1 MSKQA
6 ERAARIGRIARIGDA
21 VAKASEAFVAQ
32 RRSDLDAQQQRLSV
46 VENYCRD
53 YARLTEDREV
63 AAQSVAVWRSYR
75 EFSGWLSQM
84 SVAQRHEVAQA
95 QFLLEAAADEAA
107 QKRNFAKALAKAAGR
122 AETAARKE
130 ADRAE
135 QQALD
140 ALGRSIPPHLA
151 L

>member
-6 ERAARIGRIARIGDA
+6 QRALRIGRIARIGDA

-32 RRSDLDAQQQRLSV
+32 RRSDLNAQQERLSV

-53 YARLTEDREV
+53 YARLTEDREM
-63 AAQSVAVWRSYR
+63 AGQSVTVWRNYR

-84 SVAQRHEVAQA
+84 SVAQRNEVAQA
-95 QFLLEAAADEAA
+95 QFLLDAAADEAL
-107 QKRNFAKALAKAAGR
+107 QKRNFAKALGKAADR
-122 AETAARKE
+122 AESAARRE
-130 ADRAE
+130 AERAE

-140 ALGRSIPPHLA
+140 ALVRPRPEGLA